1 MTSEILADDTDWPS
15 YLASHL
21 CSPVYWSQ
29 EVLNMKEASA
39 ALMLEIGF
47 GKVLTG
53 LVKKIDPNI
62 PVWPV
67 ESGPTLKEAIQAL
80 SDNR

>member
-1 MTSEILADDTDWPS
+1 
-15 YLASHL
+15 
-21 CSPVYWSQ
+21 
-29 EVLNMKEASA
+29 MKEAGA